1 MITIGQEQY
10 LNSYEFADMLN
21 ISVQTA
27 RKMMQDSDYTVQIGE
42 RKYVCLS
49 KFHEKI
55 NGGKRDEKG

>member
-1 MITIGQEQY
+1 MVTIGQEQY
-10 LNSYEFADMLN
+10 LNSSEFADMLN

-49 KFHEKI
+49 KFHDKI
-55 NGGKRDEKG
+55 KGGKDNG

>member
-42 RKYVCLS
+42 RKYVC
-49 KFHEKI
+49 
-55 NGGKRDEKG
+55 